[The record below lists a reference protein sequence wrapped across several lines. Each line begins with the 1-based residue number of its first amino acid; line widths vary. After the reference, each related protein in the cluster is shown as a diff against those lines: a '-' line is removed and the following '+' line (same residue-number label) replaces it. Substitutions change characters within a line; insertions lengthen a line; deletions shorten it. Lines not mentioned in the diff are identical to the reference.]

1 MYLIGS
7 SFVICSD
14 EEMIKGQEKILLQ
27 GFLFLFLFGNKIQ
40 VVRNPTVKIGTVFKY
55 INRFVIHFQ
64 VTVSI

>member
-1 MYLIGS
+1 MYLIDL

-27 GFLFLFLFGNKIQ
+27 GFLFLFGNKIQ
-40 VVRNPTVKIGTVFKY
+40 VVRNPTIKIGTVFKY

-64 VTVSI
+64 VTLSI

>member
-1 MYLIGS
+1 MYLIDS

-27 GFLFLFLFGNKIQ
+27 GFLFLFGNKIQ
-40 VVRNPTVKIGTVFKY
+40 VVRNPTIKIGTVFKY

-64 VTVSI
+64 VTLSI